1 MAWQAKVAG
10 VIGTAVLS
18 IGFYATDAIH
28 KIENNPTALF
38 MAGQFWVMAGER
50 DCGLELIERA
60 SRASHRNDSQATTV
74 RPSEAA
80 PQMCS
85 REPVQQQPRVVPA
98 PKNAAQPRMLSANV
112 SAPQQSLLVLAA
124 AAPPDL
130 PPGYENL
137 ANVQVPAPAA
147 FAGQYAD
154 LKDFVAARMLVVSD
168 GKHVIDPAFE
178 QRMKKVELE
187 AQRTAH
193 RQMQFMNKKALREQ
207 VRFQVQRG

>member
-10 VIGTAVLS
+10 IIGTAVLS

-60 SRASHRNDSQATTV
+60 SRASHRNDPQATTV
-74 RPSEAA
+74 RPSDAV

-85 REPVQQQPRVVPA
+85 REPVQQQPKVVPA
-98 PKNAAQPRMLSANV
+98 PKNAAEPRMLTANV
-112 SAPQQSLLVLAA
+112 SAAQQPRLVLAA

-130 PPGYENL
+130 PPGFENVV
-137 ANVQVPAPAA
+137 NVQVPAPAA
-147 FAGQYAD
+147 FAGQYPD
-154 LKDFVAARMLVVSD
+154 VNDFVAAKVLVLRD

-178 QRMKKVELE
+178 QRMKQLELE

-193 RQMQFMNKKALREQ
+193 RQMQLMHKKALREQ
-207 VRFQVQRG
+207 IRFQVQRG

>member
-10 VIGTAVLS
+10 IIGTAALS

-60 SRASHRNDSQATTV
+60 SRASHRNDPQTTTV

-80 PQMCS
+80 PKMCS
-85 REPVQQQPRVVPA
+85 REPVQQQPKVVPA
-98 PKNAAQPRMLSANV
+98 PQNAAEPKMLTAKVSTPSGPRLI
-112 SAPQQSLLVLAA
+112 LAA

-130 PPGYENL
+130 PPGFESL
-137 ANVQVPAPAA
+137 VNVQVPTSAA
-147 FAGQYAD
+147 FAGRFPD
-154 LKDFVAARMLVVSD
+154 VNDFVAANVLVVRN

-178 QRMKKVELE
+178 QRMKQVELE
-187 AQRTAH
+187 AQRAAH
-193 RQMQFMNKKALREQ
+193 KQMQLMHKKELREQ
-207 VRFQVQRG
+207 IRFQVQRG